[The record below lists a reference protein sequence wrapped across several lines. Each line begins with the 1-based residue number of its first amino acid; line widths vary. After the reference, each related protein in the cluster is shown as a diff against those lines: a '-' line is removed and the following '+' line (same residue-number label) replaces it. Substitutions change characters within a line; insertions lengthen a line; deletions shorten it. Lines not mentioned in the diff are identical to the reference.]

1 MNKID
6 LNVLRDKI
14 YKNSCEHKFQDYSL
28 SNKHFL
34 CLIVAEL
41 MKAVAADRGNSWN
54 KRANVDWYNKR
65 IESSRICKG
74 LDPEIPKRR
83 GYEVIYNETIKGSI
97 EEALADSV
105 IRLLD
110 LAGLRSIN
118 LEAEDIINRIDDMEG
133 ACKDEAFTETIY
145 TISTLPTRYDDLYD
159 FSTTINDMIIA
170 ILGLAK
176 HLNADLFWHIEKKIE
191 YNRFCNEIK
200 ESID

>member
-14 YKNSCEHKFQDYSL
+14 YKNSCEHELQNYSL
-28 SNKHFL
+28 SNKHYL
-34 CLIVAEL
+34 CLIVAGL

-83 GYEVIYNETIKGSI
+83 GYEVIYNETIKDSI

-118 LEAEDIINRIDDMEG
+118 LEAEDINNRIDDMEE
-133 ACKDEAFTETIY
+133 ACKDETFTETIY
-145 TISTLPTRYDDLYD
+145 AISTLPARYDDLYD

-176 HLNADLFWHIEKKIE
+176 HLNTDLFWHIEKKIE

-200 ESID
+200 ESIG

>member
-1 MNKID
+1 MRKID

-14 YKNSCEHKFQDYSL
+14 YKNSCEHGFQDYSL

-34 CLIVAEL
+34 CLVVAEL
-41 MKAVAADRGNSWN
+41 MKAVVAYRGNSWN

-65 IESSRICKG
+65 IESSRICQG

-105 IRLLD
+105 ICLLD
-110 LAGLRSIN
+110 LAGLRGIN
-118 LEAEDIINRIDDMEG
+118 LKAEDINNRIDDMAE
-133 ACKDEAFTETIY
+133 ACKDETFIETIY
-145 TISTLPTRYDDLYD
+145 AISTLPVRHDDLYD
-159 FSTTINDMIIA
+159 FSTIINDMIIA

-176 HLNADLFWHIEKKIE
+176 HLNVDLLWHIEQKIE
-191 YNRFCNEIK
+191 YNQFCNEIK
-200 ESID
+200 DSNG